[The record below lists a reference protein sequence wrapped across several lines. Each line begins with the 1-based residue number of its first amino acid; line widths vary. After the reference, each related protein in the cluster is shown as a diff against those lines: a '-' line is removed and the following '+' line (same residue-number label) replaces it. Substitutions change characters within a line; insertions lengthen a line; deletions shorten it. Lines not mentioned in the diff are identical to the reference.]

1 MKYGIVVDSGCDL
14 TTLNQTLNQIDF
26 TRVPLKLDIGDKV
39 FIDDFNLDIESY
51 MKDMYAYKG
60 KTGSA
65 APSPQAW
72 FEAYEKSDYIFAI
85 SITSTL
91 SGSYASA
98 KTAYDMFKEQH
109 PDKKIHLIDSLS
121 AGPEI
126 SLIAEKLVS
135 YIESDMDFETICAH
149 IDAYCKQT
157 HLLFVLK
164 SLDNFIKNGRVSKV
178 KGTLAGLLGI
188 KLLGV
193 ASQQGDLELLQKC
206 RGKLTAYE
214 NLKDEMLARGYKGGK
229 VIIAHCFALE
239 LAEFLSTTLHELFPN
254 CAIEIMPTSGL
265 CSYYAEQGGIL
276 VGFES

>member
-1 MKYGIVVDSGCDL
+1 MQYGIVVDSGCDL
-14 TTLNQTLNQIDF
+14 THLNPTSQPIHFD
-26 TRVPLKLDIGDKV
+26 RVPLKLDIGEKV
-39 FIDDFNLDIESY
+39 FIDDFNLDIEAY
-51 MKDMYAYKG
+51 MKEMYAYKG

-72 FEAYEKSDYIFAI
+72 LDAFEKSDYVFAI

-91 SGSYASA
+91 SGSYSSA
-98 KTAYDMFKEQH
+98 KTACDMFKEQY
-109 PDKKIHLIDSLS
+109 PNKKIHLIDSLS

-126 SLIAEKLVS
+126 TLIVQKLAS
-135 YIESDMDFETICAH
+135 YIESGMDFETICEH
-149 IDAYCKQT
+149 IEAYQKHT

-178 KGTLAGLLGI
+178 KGTIAGLLGI
-188 KLLGV
+188 KLLGI
-193 ASQQGDLELLQKC
+193 ASDQGDLELLQKC

-229 VIIAHCFALE
+229 VIIAHCFAPE
-239 LAEFLSTTLHELFPN
+239 LAKFLSDILHELFPN
-254 CAIEIMPTSGL
+254 CSVEIMPTSGL

>member
-39 FIDDFNLDIESY
+39 FVDDFNLDIESY

-109 PDKKIHLIDSLS
+109 PDKKIHLIDS
-121 AGPEI
+121 P
-126 SLIAEKLVS
+126 
-135 YIESDMDFETICAH
+135 F
-149 IDAYCKQT
+149 
-157 HLLFVLK
+157 
-164 SLDNFIKNGRVSKV
+164 
-178 KGTLAGLLGI
+178 
-188 KLLGV
+188 
-193 ASQQGDLELLQKC
+193 
-206 RGKLTAYE
+206 
-214 NLKDEMLARGYKGGK
+214 
-229 VIIAHCFALE
+229 
-239 LAEFLSTTLHELFPN
+239 
-254 CAIEIMPTSGL
+254 
-265 CSYYAEQGGIL
+265 
-276 VGFES
+276 